1 MVDKYAPII
10 PYKEM
15 GNIKL
20 YSSMAELS
28 DVISI
33 SKEYILNDFWIRYD
47 VDNIISLFFYRKN
60 SKLFKMTTLEGYC
73 GDLFEKINVNTPECD
88 ITTLDDSFKY
98 DEFDEVWESNKG
110 VFIEIDPL
118 IRKASW
124 ITIYIKELDND
135 DFDEAK
141 WWLVHLTVNGE
152 EIVTTVD
159 HPFYVKN
166 QGFIKAGEL
175 IVGDELLDVNGNVLL
190 VENFDVELTEEPV
203 KVYNFQVEDF
213 HTYYVGENGV
223 WVHNSSCTPAKKY
236 LAEVDKETGDRL
248 YKRTLEDGNEYQVRY
263 TKGEN
268 GDYYARFEDFA
279 THPDFPEAVYPS
291 KKGLVLTGVEKEDL
305 RMMLKNY
312 GKPRG
317 YTWHHLED
325 GKGMLLVETKIHSSF
340 HHSGGATILRNIK

>member
-33 SKEYILNDFWIRYD
+33 SKEYILNDFLIRYD
-47 VDNIISLFFYRKN
+47 VDNIISLFFHRKN

-141 WWLVHLTVNGE
+141 W
-152 EIVTTVD
+152 
-159 HPFYVKN
+159 
-166 QGFIKAGEL
+166 
-175 IVGDELLDVNGNVLL
+175 
-190 VENFDVELTEEPV
+190 
-203 KVYNFQVEDF
+203 
-213 HTYYVGENGV
+213 
-223 WVHNSSCTPAKKY
+223 
-236 LAEVDKETGDRL
+236 
-248 YKRTLEDGNEYQVRY
+248 
-263 TKGEN
+263 
-268 GDYYARFEDFA
+268 
-279 THPDFPEAVYPS
+279 
-291 KKGLVLTGVEKEDL
+291 
-305 RMMLKNY
+305 
-312 GKPRG
+312 
-317 YTWHHLED
+317 
-325 GKGMLLVETKIHSSF
+325 
-340 HHSGGATILRNIK
+340 

>member
-1 MVDKYAPII
+1 MQFNQKLHSSKLYNGFQFTVSALAVFSGSTYNSMKKHQETLTCFVAGTMILTASGLVAI
-10 PYKEM
+10 E
-15 GNIKL
+15 NIK
-20 YSSMAELS
+20 AG
-28 DVISI
+28 DKVISTYPETMET
-33 SKEYILNDFWIRYD
+33 SPKTVLETYIRE
-47 VDNIISLFFYRKN
+47 V
-60 SKLFKMTTLEGYC
+60 TT
-73 GDLFEKINVNTPECD
+73 
-88 ITTLDDSFKY
+88 
-98 DEFDEVWESNKG
+98 
-110 VFIEIDPL
+110 
-118 IRKASW
+118 
-124 ITIYIKELDND
+124 
-135 DFDEAK
+135 
-141 WWLVHLTVNGE
+141 LVHLTVNGE